1 MARRIRIIFEYALAF
16 VMILLLLMAIA
27 GVVVVKFYGDDLQ
40 EYVMQQVNDHF
51 DAKIDVED
59 VSVKVFHRFPSTSIV
74 LKNITVWS
82 SHNFDMSGFEGTGA
96 DTLLSAETISVSFNL
111 PGMIRKRYN
120 LRQLEIS
127 NGSLYLFTDSK
138 GEGNYMLLG
147 RTQKRK
153 GGERLVDIAHLRMND
168 FHVLLVNQAKQLKSN
183 GRLEQLDLNG
193 RFSNRNTVVKGSL
206 KGSLYEISNKGI
218 LYASDRRISAR
229 LNLDVKDSVY
239 TIQAGHLQMDRVMAD
254 MDGRFHKLPGK
265 GVEMNLI
272 ATARDL
278 EIHEVLDLLPGEL
291 SNSLKEIRGN
301 GILQLYTKVTGM
313 ASSTMTPCIEADFE
327 TSNANLY
334 WERVP
339 FTLKNLNLKGS
350 YSNGGEF
357 NPVTT
362 SLRIESISAVIG
374 QDHLSGRGEIYN
386 FYDPVFSFGLKGDI
400 HPEQWIMWYDA
411 IPLEQMTGTVISD
424 IKVSGSYDRLKPRG
438 NRFVALDLS
447 GGVSLEE
454 VAVRIT
460 KGGIPFEGLNGSVT
474 IDNDFWEPSFRGTF
488 GESDFSISG
497 KGLHLLSAIIHGD
510 ERVVASASFRSGHLD
525 LQQLLDQLPRHDPG
539 EGVSFKFPANLDL
552 RLSFAINDFVK
563 DRLKASNVRGVAF
576 YEAPFFHVDSLIMQT
591 MEGTLHGS
599 FRMVQDNRGNLY
611 SSVDASLYNL
621 DISQLFYAF
630 NNFGQQQLTHEHLK
644 GTISGT
650 TVFSAEFD
658 STFSIRPGTILS
670 ENEITI
676 RDGELNS
683 FSPIMALSRFIEVDE
698 LQNIRFETLKNTILI
713 RDNQVVIP
721 VMDIQSNAIDLSASG
736 THDFN
741 NLYDYRLQLKLSELL
756 YSKARGSGRNEFE
769 MAADESDTRTL
780 FLKVYNN
787 GNGPAVEMDREKT
800 AKKIRDDLKNEKSEL
815 KAILNEELGLFK
827 PADGVMEQK
836 SRKEENGD
844 KFRFEFLDEPDT
856 TLLRFDNR
864 ERRRWRKN
872 PPKPDSMKNKP
883 AKEFVIDE

>member
-1 MARRIRIIFEYALAF
+1 MARRIRIIVEYALAF
-16 VMILLLLMAIA
+16 VLILLLLVAIA
-27 GVVVVKFYGDDLQ
+27 GVIAVKFYGDNLQ
-40 EYVMQQVNDHF
+40 EYVMQQVNDRL
-51 DAKIDVED
+51 DTKVDVED
-59 VSVKVFHRFPSTSIV
+59 VSVKVFHKFPSTSIV

-82 SHNFDMSGFEGTGA
+82 SHNFDITGFEVSGA

-111 PGMIRKRYN
+111 PGVILKRYN

-127 NGSLYLFTDSK
+127 NGSLYLFTDLT
-138 GEGNYMLLG
+138 GEGNYMMLG
-147 RTQKRK
+147 KKEKKR
-153 GGERLVDIAHLRMND
+153 GGERLVDIAHLKVNN
-168 FHVLLVNQAKQLKSN
+168 FHVLLVNQAKQLKSD
-183 GRLEQLDLNG
+183 GRLEQLDLNV
-193 RFSNRNTVVKGSL
+193 RFSNRNTLVKGSL
-206 KGSLYEISNKGI
+206 KGSLYEVSNKGI
-218 LYASDRRISAR
+218 LYASDRRIGVR
-229 LNLDVKDSVY
+229 LNLDMKDSVC
-239 TIQAGHLQMDRVMAD
+239 IVQAGHLQIDRVMAD
-254 MDGRFHKLPGK
+254 MDGRFQRVPGK

-301 GILQLYTKVTGM
+301 GIMQLYTKVTGIV
-313 ASSTMTPCIEADFE
+313 SSTLTPRIEADFQ

-339 FTLKNLNLKGS
+339 FSLKNLNLTGS

-386 FYDPVFSFGLKGDI
+386 FYDPDFSFQLKGNI
-400 HPEQWIMWYDA
+400 HPEQWKLWYDA
-411 IPLEQMTGTVISD
+411 IPLDQVTGTVISD

-438 NRFVALDLS
+438 NKFVAFDIT
-447 GGVSLEE
+447 GGVSLED

-460 KGGIPFEGLNGSVT
+460 KEGIPFENMNGSVA
-474 IDNDFWEPSFRGTF
+474 IDNDFWEPSFSGTF
-488 GESDFSISG
+488 GQSDFSISG
-497 KGLHLLSAIIHGD
+497 KGLNLLSAIIDGN
-510 ERVVASASFRSGHLD
+510 ETLVASATFRSGHFD
-525 LQQLLDQLPRHDPG
+525 LQQLLDQLPRHESV
-539 EGVSFKFPANLDL
+539 EGTSFRFPAKLDL
-552 RLSFAINDFVK
+552 RLAFIINDFVK
-563 DRLKASNVRGVAF
+563 ERLKASNVRGVA
-576 YEAPFFHVDSLIMQT
+576 YYDAPFFHIDSLTMQT
-591 MEGTLHGS
+591 MDGSLRGSLRMIQDSEG
-599 FRMVQDNRGNLY
+599 DIY
-611 SSVDASLYNL
+611 SSVDASLHNL

-630 NNFGQQQLTHEHLK
+630 NNFGQKQLTNEHLK

-658 STFSIRPGTILS
+658 STFSINPASILS

-698 LQNIRFETLKNTILI
+698 LQNIRFKTLKNTILI
-713 RDNQVVIP
+713 RDNQVIIP
-721 VMDIQSNAIDLSASG
+721 VMEIQSSAIDLSASG

-756 YSKARGSGRNEFE
+756 YSKARGSRSNEFE
-769 MAADESDTRTL
+769 MATDESDTRTL
-780 FLKVYNN
+780 FLKVYNS

-800 AKKIRDDLKNEKSEL
+800 AKKIREDLKNEKSEL

-827 PADGVMEQK
+827 PGEGVVEQ
-836 SRKEENGD
+836 RTGKEENED
-844 KFRFEFLDEPDT
+844 KFRFDFSDEPDT
-856 TLLRFDNR
+856 TLLRSDNR
-864 ERRRWRKN
+864 EKRRWRKN

-883 AKEFVIDE
+883 AKEFVIEE